1 MAGNNFTEKELETEI
16 WKTCVQ
22 DTRYAVSDLGRVKRI
37 TPARGTMVGK
47 ILKPTTNP
55 KTHYDYVILCRSFS
69 VHRLVCTAFHGEPP
83 TSKHEP
89 NHIDTCRTNNRA
101 DNLEWLTRKENLA
114 HSTKL
119 GHHNQGERAG
129 AAKIT
134 EKDVQTILK
143 GLADG
148 RTGRSLAHEF
158 HLSYAQISRIKT
170 GQRWANYKVSPNPVS
185 VENKAS

>member
-1 MAGNNFTEKELETEI
+1 MADCNFTEKELETEI
-16 WKTCVQ
+16 WKVCAQ

-37 TPARGTMVGK
+37 TPAPGTTVGK
-47 ILKPTTNP
+47 ILKPYTHL
-55 KTHYDYVILCRSFS
+55 KTGYDYIAFSRHGSFS

-83 TSKHEP
+83 TAKHEP

-114 HSTKL
+114 YAVKL
-119 GHHNQGERAG
+119 GHHNQGERNG
-129 AAKIT
+129 GVKIT
-134 EKDVQTILK
+134 VDTVHAILK

-158 HLSYAQISRIKT
+158 HLSTAQISRIRT
-170 GQRWANYKVSPNPVS
+170 GKRWANYKVSPNPS
-185 VENKAS
+185 